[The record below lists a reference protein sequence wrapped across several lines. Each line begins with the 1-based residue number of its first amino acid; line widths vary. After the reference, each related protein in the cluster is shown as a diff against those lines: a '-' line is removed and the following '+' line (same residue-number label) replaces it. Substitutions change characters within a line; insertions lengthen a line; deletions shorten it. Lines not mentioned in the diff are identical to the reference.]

1 MMPKN
6 IFKKS
11 LLVASVLSLSACS
24 SFSFFDKDNTPTP
37 KPLTSYKQQ
46 IVPRL
51 AWKTSTGKGA
61 GSEYLKL
68 SPAMDDRSI
77 FAANNNGVVTSIAK
91 SNGAT
96 NWSVNTGYNL
106 SSGPGVGDGI
116 VAVGSMHGNLVA
128 LDEATGKILWRA
140 NIKGEL
146 IANPAVKG
154 GRVIAKALDGSIVA
168 FSTTDGHQ
176 LWSFKQSEPDLIL
189 RGSSTPVI
197 EQNHIF
203 AGFAN
208 GNLASISLS
217 SGDLSWL
224 QQISTPEGAFAIQR
238 MTDIDADPVIHGN
251 RVIAASYQG
260 NIAALD
266 AQSGRTLWSN
276 KLSSYTGMSTDDTAV
291 YISDANSNIYSFDV
305 FGGQSNWQQN
315 ALGARVVS
323 APASIGNYIVVGD
336 GEGYVHWL
344 NKHDG
349 SIAARVSIGA
359 AVMAKPLVDNHVV
372 YVLANN
378 GTLAAYQLGY

>member
-1 MMPKN
+1 MQKQ

-11 LLVASVLSLSACS
+11 ILVACVLSLSACS

-37 KPLTSYKQQ
+37 KPLTGFKQQ
-46 IVPRL
+46 VVPRL

-68 SPAMDDRSI
+68 SPAMNAESI

-91 SNGAT
+91 RNGGT

-106 SSGPGVGDGI
+106 TTGPGVGDGI
-116 VAVGSMHGNLVA
+116 VAVGSIHGNLVA
-128 LDEATGKILWRA
+128 LDEATGRILWRT

-154 GRVIAKALDGSIVA
+154 GHVIAKALDGSITA

-197 EQNHIF
+197 EQNRVF

-224 QQISTPEGAFAIQR
+224 QQISVPEGAFAIQR
-238 MTDIDADPVIHGN
+238 MTDIDADPVINGN

-266 AQSGRTLWSN
+266 SSSGRSLWSN
-276 KLSSYTGMSTDDTAV
+276 KLSSYTGMSTDDSAV
-291 YISDANSNIYSFDV
+291 YISDAKSNIWAFDL
-305 FGGQSNWQQN
+305 FGGQTNWQQS

-323 APASIGNYIVVGD
+323 APAVIGNYVVVGD
-336 GEGYVHWL
+336 AEGYVHWL

-349 SIAARVSIGA
+349 SIAARESIGG
-359 AVMAKPLVDNHVV
+359 AVMAKPLVDNRFV

>member
-1 MMPKN
+1 MQKQ
-6 IFKKS
+6 IFKKT
-11 LLVASVLSLSACS
+11 LLAACILSLSACS
-24 SFSFFDKDNTPTP
+24 SFSFFDKDNTPKP
-37 KPLTSYKQQ
+37 KPLTNYKQL
-46 IVPRL
+46 VAPRL

-68 SPAMDDRSI
+68 SPSMDAQSI

-106 SSGPGVGDGI
+106 TTGPGVGDGI
-116 VAVGSMHGNLVA
+116 VAVGSIHGNLIA
-128 LDEATGKILWRA
+128 LDESTGRILWRA

-146 IANPAVKG
+146 IANPAIKS
-154 GRVIAKALDGSIVA
+154 GRVIAKALDGSVIA
-168 FSTTDGHQ
+168 FSTADGHQ

-189 RGSSTPVI
+189 RGSSTPII
-197 EQNHIF
+197 EQNRVF

-224 QQISTPEGAFAIQR
+224 QQIGVPEGAFAIQR
-238 MTDIDADPVIHGN
+238 MTDIDADPVINGN

-266 AQSGRTLWSN
+266 WQSGRTLWSN
-276 KLSSYTGMSTDDTAV
+276 KISSYTGMSTDDSAV
-291 YISDANSNIYSFDV
+291 YISDAKSNIWAFDL
-305 FGGQSNWQQN
+305 FGGETNWRQD

-323 APASIGNYIVVGD
+323 APALVGNYVVVGD
-336 GEGYVHWL
+336 AEGYVHWL

-349 SIAARVSIGA
+349 SLAARVSIGA